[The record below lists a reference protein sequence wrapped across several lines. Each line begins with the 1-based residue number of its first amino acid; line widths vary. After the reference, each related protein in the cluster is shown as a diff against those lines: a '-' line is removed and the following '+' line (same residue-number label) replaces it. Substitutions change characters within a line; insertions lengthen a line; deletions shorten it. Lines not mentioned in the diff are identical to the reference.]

1 MCPFCFKMIAMKF
14 YKLQIK
20 TNTIMDRSNNSILTE
35 YDISKII
42 INDNNLLQVFL
53 KLQLTS
59 LDW

>member
-1 MCPFCFKMIAMKF
+1 MIAMKF

-59 LDW
+59 LD